1 MKEECWRLLCEAGPA
16 TARGKKRMAVVIW
29 CVLRTAYIW
38 QLGIFDLSTIRSK
51 TTQEE
56 NKRERMCLQKRRS
69 EKHPLPRRYSKVDN
83 SGANSLSFDSG
94 GVFDVHFYI
103 YTSYQRLGDELV
115 NSDQRHE
122 PILARKALHVRY
134 AALRVRMSLLSV
146 RTTITVF
153 VLAWICQGSGIAH
166 SRVARRVSK
175 KFSSIQMP
183 YK

>member
-1 MKEECWRLLCEAGPA
+1 LIYPLSEARPHRRKIKGKECVYKSEEVRNIHFPDV
-16 TARGKKRMAVVIW
+16 TAKLM
-29 CVLRTAYIW
+29 
-38 QLGIFDLSTIRSK
+38 
-51 TTQEE
+51 
-56 NKRERMCLQKRRS
+56 
-69 EKHPLPRRYSKVDN
+69 DN
-83 SGANSLSFDSG
+83 SGVNSPSFDSG

-153 VLAWICQGSGIAH
+153 VLA
-166 SRVARRVSK
+166 
-175 KFSSIQMP
+175 
-183 YK
+183 